1 MNHSVQVSSLEGSLA
16 ATSLQQST
24 IHYVRQRQR
33 ELIFF
38 LLAIMTK
45 DGPLGLLL
53 VKSKVDHDCLERV
66 GLVLDS
72 SQVRTRVWGGGVRDS
87 D

>member
-1 MNHSVQVSSLEGSLA
+1 
-16 ATSLQQST
+16 
-24 IHYVRQRQR
+24 
-33 ELIFF
+33 
-38 LLAIMTK
+38 MTK

-72 SQVRTRVWGGGVRDS
+72 SQVRTRVWGGRDS